1 MIKGAYRVGLG
12 ACAPG
17 NSGVAHAV
25 LANDATAACGEMLEI
40 VLPLRMFESEEG
52 QCKVCLDAVRTEPG
66 RREQSS
72 LDRRQSVLAP

>member
-25 LANDATAACGEMLEI
+25 LANDATAACGEALEI
-40 VLPLRMFESEEG
+40 VLPLRMFDVEEG
-52 QCKVCLDAVRTEPG
+52 QCKVCLEAVHAVPG
-66 RREQSS
+66 AREQSS
-72 LDRRQSVLAP
+72 RERRLSVLMP